1 MVRAAASM
9 LSTSVD
15 SAGGVQSTLRAALTF
30 VTGSMGSGKTALL
43 IQLAQRHE
51 ACGHQV
57 AVLCAHTHIFD
68 DDATHVIASR
78 NGTSRS
84 AVEMPVDAADLRTLV
99 FGQVEQPRA
108 CDRCEH
114 DRCAH
119 TPPCA
124 ATDDCHTM
132 VVMVDECQF
141 LSSEQ
146 VDALVEL
153 STSATVVLFGLVSD
167 ISGVPF
173 PASMRAIALGAN
185 VVHLESLCSTA
196 GCDGLATMHVREP
209 ESGPPRSPHPPPK
222 DESVD
227 MSHVRRVQDVH
238 IEVDKGVYRSV
249 CVGCWVAHRN
259 FGTACVPRD
268 DASV

>member
-1 MVRAAASM
+1 M

-30 VTGSMGSGKTALL
+30 VTGCMSSGKTALL
-43 IQLAQRHE
+43 IQLASRHE
-51 ACGHQV
+51 NCGHRV
-57 AVLCAHTHIFD
+57 VVLCAHTHIFED
-68 DDATHVIASR
+68 DTTHVIASR

-84 AVEMPVDAADLRTLV
+84 AVEMPHDVTELYTLV
-99 FGQVEQPRA
+99 FGRA
-108 CDRCEH
+108 AGPGVDGQR
-114 DRCAH
+114 DQTTGAH
-119 TPPCA
+119 SPPHSGA
-124 ATDDCHTM
+124 NDPEAT

-141 LSSEQ
+141 LTTEQ
-146 VDALVEL
+146 IDALVEL

-209 ESGPPRSPHPPPK
+209 EKGASSASRTPAKNEPAVG
-222 DESVD
+222 
-227 MSHVRRVQDVH
+227 QDVH
-238 IEVDKGVYRSV
+238 IEIDKGVYRSV
-249 CVGCWVAHRN
+249 CIGCWVEHSRFASPPCM
-259 FGTACVPRD
+259 GTPRVRPD
-268 DASV
+268 DASI